1 MIEPNALSDVIS
13 ATELASLGAER
24 IQYSQAVSLKRIAD
38 AVEELTVIASAPQPR
53 MIPSDPMEPNQIFDD
68 LPMVGANP
76 RLHEFTFRT
85 KMPESKWRKLSE
97 SPEGRTTSPEMAS
110 LAAKYMG
117 MDDNLLLR
125 SIYVPEGT
133 DIDFPKLIDIFDD
146 LRSLAASVLSQRAD
160 E

>member
-38 AVEELTVIASAPQPR
+38 AADDIAALLASPQISDLGPSVSQLDLIKDAVDGLTIRAA
-53 MIPSDPMEPNQIFDD
+53 D
-68 LPMVGANP
+68 A
-76 RLHEFTFRT
+76 
-85 KMPESKWRKLSE
+85 
-97 SPEGRTTSPEMAS
+97 GRTTSPEMAS

-117 MDDNLLLR
+117 MSDLDM
-125 SIYVPEGT
+125 SHIAEGFDT
-133 DIDFPKLIDIFDD
+133 QEARDQFFADI
-146 LRSLAASVLSQRAD
+146 RSLAASVLSQRAD